1 MVDISKHLAR
11 MQQAID
17 RRNWPLALE
26 IGEEC
31 MDVAPAEVQLYKLY
45 VDASKRKAKESE
57 KKSMF
62 GSMSMPGFSKDPL
75 KQLIAAMK
83 RVGNGPDAKALAAA
97 GDAARAAYKAGTKA
111 MIEPAIYLYEEMVA
125 TGLFNAEVLWN
136 LGNLYFERSQDKS
149 DAASLEQALKTVAKL
164 EAAMPHHPEAGRTLK
179 NWEAKK
185 SILGRNQ
192 KGTSGDY
199 QSQLSSGDKA
209 RKADVMSRMIRTK
222 EDALEVLRFV
232 DEDVQADP
240 GKKDLWVKKAETHR
254 RLAELS
260 GDSAE
265 YAKAR
270 EALEKAQGVDSF
282 DFNLVIKLGDVM
294 IEEHKLY
301 IAQLKSGGH
310 DTAEADLTLLK
321 LEVDEFK
328 KRADRQPTE
337 MSHKFNLGAKLLKL
351 GQIEAAASEF
361 QRTVND
367 PRYRLKSFKFL
378 GFCFAKKNMV
388 DLTVKNYS
396 TYLSTTEDAL
406 SDDAKEV
413 RYLRGR
419 IYEQGGKKLEA
430 IADYS
435 SLVEMDLAYKDCAA
449 RLDKL
454 RGSDG
459 DGMGGGVPA

>member
-62 GSMSMPGFSKDPL
+62 GTMSMPIMSKDPL
-75 KQLIAAMK
+75 KQLIGAMK

-97 GDAARAAYKAGTKA
+97 GDAARAAYKAGTKP
-111 MIEPAIYLYEEMVA
+111 MVEPAIYLYEEMVA
-125 TGLFNAEVLWN
+125 TGLFNADVLWN
-136 LGNLYFERSQDKS
+136 LGNLYFERFQDKK
-149 DAASLEQALKTVAKL
+149 DPASLELALKTMAKL
-164 EAAMPHHPEAGRTLK
+164 ESAMPHHPEAGRTLK
-179 NWEAKK
+179 NWEARK
-185 SILGRNQ
+185 SMEKRNQ
-192 KGTSGDY
+192 AGTAGDY
-199 QSQLSSGDKA
+199 RSQLSSDDKA
-209 RKADVMSRMIRTK
+209 RRAEIMSRMIRTAD
-222 EDALEVLRFV
+222 DAREVLKFV
-232 DEDVQADP
+232 DEDIALDAS
-240 GKKDLWVKKAETHR
+240 KKDTWVKKAETHR
-254 RLAELS
+254 RLAELAND
-260 GDSAE
+260 GAE

-270 EALEKAQGVDSF
+270 EALEKAQAIDSF
-282 DFNLVIKLGDVM
+282 DFNIVIKLGDVM
-294 IEEHKLY
+294 IEEHKNY
-301 IAQLKSGGH
+301 IKQLQAANQ
-310 DTAEADLTLLK
+310 DITEAKKTLLQI
-321 LEVDEFK
+321 EIDEYK
-328 KRADRQPTE
+328 KRAERQPQE
-337 MSHKFNLGAKLLKL
+337 LGHKFNLGRRLLEL

-367 PRYRLKSFKFL
+367 PRFRLKSYKFL

-388 DLTVKNYS
+388 ELAVKNYS
-396 TYLSTTEDAL
+396 TYLSTTEDTL

-419 IYEQGGKKLEA
+419 IYEQGGKKNEA

-435 SLVEMDLAYKDCAA
+435 ALVEMDLAYKDCAT

-454 RGSDG
+454 R
-459 DGMGGGVPA
+459 AEA

>member
-1 MVDISKHLAR
+1 MVDISRHLAR

-31 MDVAPAEVQLYKLY
+31 MDVAPAELELYKLY

-62 GSMSMPGFSKDPL
+62 GTMSMPIMSKDPL
-75 KQLIAAMK
+75 KQLIGAMK

-97 GDAARAAYKAGTKA
+97 GDAARAAYKAGTKP
-111 MIEPAIYLYEEMVA
+111 MVEPAIYLYEEMVA

-136 LGNLYFERSQDKS
+136 LGNLYFDRFTDKK
-149 DAASLEQALKTVAKL
+149 DPASLESALKTMAKL
-164 EAAMPHHPEAGRTLK
+164 ESAMPHHPEAGRTLK
-179 NWEAKK
+179 NWEARK
-185 SILGRNQ
+185 SMEKRNQ
-192 KGTSGDY
+192 AGAAGDY
-199 QSQLSSGDKA
+199 RSQLSSDDKA
-209 RKADVMSRMIRTK
+209 RRAEVMSRMIRTA
-222 EDALEVLRFV
+222 EDAREVLKFV
-232 DEDVQADP
+232 DEDIQTDP
-240 GKKDLWVKKAETHR
+240 AKKDTWVKKAETHR
-254 RLAELS
+254 RLAELAND
-260 GDSAE
+260 GAE

-270 EALEKAQGVDSF
+270 EALEKAQQIDAF

-294 IEEHKLY
+294 IEEHKNY
-301 IAQLKSGGH
+301 IKQLQAAGQ
-310 DTAEADLTLLK
+310 DITEAKQTLLQI
-321 LEVDEFK
+321 EVDEYK
-328 KRADRQPTE
+328 KRAERQPTE
-337 MSHKFNLGAKLLKL
+337 LGHKFNLGSRLLQL

-367 PRYRLKSFKFL
+367 PRFRLKSYKFL

-388 DLTVKNYS
+388 ELAVKNYS
-396 TYLSTTEDAL
+396 TYLSTTEDTL

-435 SLVEMDLAYKDCAA
+435 SLVEMDLAFKDCAA
-449 RLDKL
+449 RLDRL
-454 RGSDG
+454 RGG
-459 DGMGGGVPA
+459 DEGMGGAPA

>member
-45 VDASKRKAKESE
+45 VDASKRKAKESD
-57 KKSMF
+57 KKSIF

-83 RVGNGPDAKALAAA
+83 RVGNGGPDAKALAAA
-97 GDAARAAYKAGTKA
+97 GDAARASYKAGTKA
-111 MIEPAIYLYEEMVA
+111 MVEPSIYLYEEMVA

-136 LGNLYFERSQDKS
+136 LGNLYFERFQDKK
-149 DAASLEQALKTVAKL
+149 DAPSLESALKTMAKL
-164 EAAMPHHPEAGRTLK
+164 ETAMPNHPEAGRTLK
-179 NWEAKK
+179 NWEARK
-185 SILGRNQ
+185 SMERRNQ
-192 KGTSGDY
+192 TSASGDY
-199 QSQLSSGDKA
+199 RSQLSSDDKA
-209 RKADVMSRMIRTK
+209 RKADVMSRMIRTAD
-222 EDALEVLRFV
+222 DAREVLKFV
-232 DEDVQADP
+232 DEDLVAEP

-260 GDSAE
+260 ADSAE

-270 EALEKAQGVDSF
+270 EALEKAQGIDSF

-301 IAQLKSGGH
+301 VTQLKAGGH

-328 KRADRQPTE
+328 KRSERQPTE
-337 MSHKFNLGAKLLKL
+337 MNHKFQLGTKLLKL

-388 DLTVKNYS
+388 ELAVKNYS
-396 TYLSTTEDAL
+396 SYLTTTEDL
-406 SDDAKEV
+406 QSDEAKET

-419 IYEQGGKKLEA
+419 IYEQGGKKNEA

-435 SLVEMDLAYKDCAA
+435 ALVEMDLAYKDCAA

-454 RGSDG
+454 RSEAG
-459 DGMGGGVPA
+459 

>member
-45 VDASKRKAKESE
+45 VDASKRKAKESD

-62 GSMSMPGFSKDPL
+62 GNMSMPGFSKDPL

-83 RVGNGPDAKALAAA
+83 KVGGGPDAKALAAA
-97 GDAARAAYKAGTKA
+97 GDAARAACKAGTKA
-111 MIEPAIYLYEEMVA
+111 MIEPAIYLYEEMLA
-125 TGLFNAEVLWN
+125 TGLFSAEVLWN
-136 LGNLYFERSQDKS
+136 VGNLYFDRFQDKK
-149 DAASLEQALKTVAKL
+149 DLASLDLALKMMGKLEQA
-164 EAAMPHHPEAGRTLK
+164 MPNHPEASRTAK
-179 NWEAKK
+179 NWDARK
-185 SILGRNQ
+185 SMELRNS
-192 KGTSGDY
+192 KGDAANY

-209 RKADVMSRMIRTK
+209 RRAEVLSRIIRTAD
-222 EDALEVLRFV
+222 DAREVLRLIE
-232 DEDVQADP
+232 EDLKEEP

-254 RLAELS
+254 RLAELDNN
-260 GDSAE
+260 GEE

-270 EALEKAQGVDSF
+270 EALEKAQVIDSF
-282 DFNLVIKLGDVM
+282 DFNLMIKLGDVM
-294 IEEHKLY
+294 IDEHKNY
-301 IAQLKSGGH
+301 IKQLTAAGQ
-310 DTAEADLTLLK
+310 DTAEATQTLLQ
-321 LEVDEFK
+321 LEVDEYR
-328 KRADRQPTE
+328 KRAERQPTE
-337 MSHKFNLGAKLLKL
+337 MSHHFNLGSRLLKL
-351 GQIEAAASEF
+351 GQVEAAASEF

-367 PRYRLKSFKFL
+367 PRFRLRSFKFL

-388 DLTVKNYS
+388 ELAVKNYS
-396 TYLSTTEDAL
+396 SYLTTTEDL
-406 SDDAKEV
+406 QSDEAKET

-419 IYEQGGKKLEA
+419 IYEQGGKKNEA

-435 SLVEMDLAYKDCAA
+435 ALVEMDLGYKDCAA

-454 RGSDG
+454 RSEAG
-459 DGMGGGVPA
+459 

>member
-1 MVDISKHLAR
+1 MVDISKHLAKI
-11 MQQAID
+11 QQAID
-17 RRNWPLALE
+17 RRNWTLALE
-26 IGEEC
+26 TSEQC

-57 KKSMF
+57 KKSLF
-62 GSMSMPGFSKDPL
+62 ATMSMPGFSKDPL

-83 RVGNGPDAKALAAA
+83 RVGNGPDAKALAGA

-136 LGNLYFERSQDKS
+136 LGNLYFDRFQDKK
-149 DAASLEQALKTVAKL
+149 DLASLDLALKMVGKL
-164 EAAMPHHPEAGRTLK
+164 EQAMPHHPEASRTAK
-179 NWEAKK
+179 NWDARK
-185 SILGRNQ
+185 SMEMRNS
-192 KGTSGDY
+192 KGDAGNY
-199 QSQLSSGDKA
+199 QSQLSSSDKA
-209 RKADVMSRMIRTK
+209 RKADVMSRMIRTAD
-222 EDALEVLRFV
+222 DAREVLRFV
-232 DEDVQADP
+232 DEDIAADP
-240 GKKDLWVKKAETHR
+240 GKKDMWVKKAETHR

-260 GDSAE
+260 SDSAE

-270 EALEKAQGVDSF
+270 EALEKAQQIDSF

-301 IAQLKSGGH
+301 IAQLKTGGH
-310 DTAEADLTLLK
+310 DTAEADLALLK
-321 LEVDEFK
+321 LEVEEFK
-328 KRADRQPTE
+328 KRSERQPTE
-337 MSHKFNLGAKLLKL
+337 MSHKFSLGAKLLKL

-388 DLTVKNYS
+388 ELAVKNYS
-396 TYLSTTEDAL
+396 TYLSTTEDGL

-435 SLVEMDLAYKDCAA
+435 SLVEMDLGYKDCAA
-449 RLDKL
+449 RLDRL
-454 RGSDG
+454 RGG
-459 DGMGGGVPA
+459 DEGMGGGAPA

>member
-45 VDASKRKAKESE
+45 VDASKRKAKEAG
-57 KKSMF
+57 KAGLF

-83 RVGNGPDAKALAAA
+83 KVGSNPDAKALAAA
-97 GDAARAAYKAGTKA
+97 GDAARNAYKAGTKP

-149 DAASLEQALKTVAKL
+149 DPASLDLALKTLAKL
-164 EAAMPHHPEAGRTLK
+164 EAAMPNHPEAGRTLK

-192 KGTSGDY
+192 KGAAGDY
-199 QSQLSSGDKA
+199 RSQLSSDDKA
-209 RKADVMSRMIRTK
+209 RRAEVMSRMIRTAD
-222 EDALEVLRFV
+222 DAREVLKFV
-232 DEDVQADP
+232 DEDIKAEP
-240 GKKDLWVKKAETHR
+240 GKKDLWVKKADTHR
-254 RLAELS
+254 RLAEL
-260 GDSAE
+260 GNDGAE

-270 EALEKAQGVDSF
+270 EALEKAQEIDSF

-294 IEEHKLY
+294 IEEHKNY
-301 IAQLKSGGH
+301 IRQLQAAGQ
-310 DTAEADLTLLK
+310 DATEATQTLLQ
-321 LEVDEFK
+321 LEVDEYR
-328 KRADRQPTE
+328 KRAERQPTE
-337 MSHKFNLGAKLLKL
+337 MSHKFNLGSRLLKL

-367 PRYRLKSFKFL
+367 PRFRLKSYKFL

-388 DLTVKNYS
+388 ELAVKNYS
-396 TYLSTTEDAL
+396 SYLTTTEDLL
-406 SDDAKEV
+406 SDDSKEV

-419 IYEQGGKKLEA
+419 IYEQGGKTNEA

-435 SLVEMDLAYKDCAA
+435 TLVEMDLAYKDCAA
-449 RLDKL
+449 RLEKL
-454 RGSDG
+454 RG
-459 DGMGGGVPA
+459 

>member
-45 VDASKRKAKESE
+45 VDASKRKAKESD

-62 GSMSMPGFSKDPL
+62 GGMSMPVMSKDPL
-75 KQLIAAMK
+75 KQLIGAMK
-83 RVGNGPDAKALAAA
+83 RVGNGPDAKSLAAA
-97 GDAARAAYKAGTKA
+97 GDAARAAYKTGTKA
-111 MIEPAIYLYEEMVA
+111 MVEPAIYLYEEMVA

-136 LGNLYFERSQDKS
+136 LGNLYFERFQDKK
-149 DAASLEQALKTVAKL
+149 DPASLESALKTMAKL
-164 EAAMPHHPEAGRTLK
+164 EAAMPNHPEAGRTLK
-179 NWEAKK
+179 NWEARK
-185 SILGRNQ
+185 SMERRNQ
-192 KGTSGDY
+192 TSATGDY
-199 QSQLSSGDKA
+199 RSQLSSDDKA

-232 DEDVQADP
+232 DEDVTAEP

-270 EALEKAQGVDSF
+270 EALEKAQEIDSF
-282 DFNLVIKLGDVM
+282 DFNLMIKLGDVM

-301 IAQLKSGGH
+301 IKQLEAGGH
-310 DTAEADLTLLK
+310 DTTEATQTLLQ
-321 LEVDEFK
+321 LEVDEYK
-328 KRADRQPTE
+328 KRAERQPTE
-337 MSHKFNLGAKLLKL
+337 MSHHFNLGNRLLKL

-367 PRYRLKSFKFL
+367 PRYRLRSYKFL

-388 DLTVKNYS
+388 ELAVKNYS
-396 TYLSTTEDAL
+396 TYLTTAEDLL
-406 SDDAKEV
+406 SDEAKEV

-419 IYEQGGKKLEA
+419 IYEQGGKKEEA

-435 SLVEMDLAYKDCAA
+435 ALVEMDLSYKDCAA

-454 RGSDG
+454 RGE
-459 DGMGGGVPA
+459 